1 MQLAKGIQ
9 AICSRGHALV
19 MSPDDM
25 LQAQQEF
32 PDIESCLRHK
42 CGHAPVVEPQQS
54 LCALREQRVA
64 HGVLALLL
72 LHIHVTVVICF
83 CASSRGLSRLLC
95 EAEDD
100 LEVGH
105 ALADLALQL
114 GAAARPLAVCILLKR
129 VLNVAESAQDS
140 VVFDQAFGERERG
153 AVPDK
158 RGRCL

>member
-42 CGHAPVVEPQQS
+42 CGHAPVVEPQQP

-64 HGVLALLL
+64 HRVLALFR
-72 LHIHVTVVICF
+72 LHIHVTVAICF
-83 CASSRGLSRLLC
+83 YASPRGLSRLLR

-100 LEVGH
+100 LEFGH

-114 GAAARPLAVCILLKR
+114 GAAARPLAVCTFLER
-129 VLNVAESAQDS
+129 VLDATKGAQNS
-140 VVFDQAFGERERG
+140 IVLDQALRERERG
-153 AVPDK
+153 AVPDEW
-158 RGRCL
+158 